1 MDPEINTWE
10 SVRLSAPD
18 PGSPRSFAPDHP
30 TQSPGLDHHEKD
42 TNVITTTP
50 AHPHTRTPAQP
61 PVRPRRHE
69 RPHCEKSPR
78 RVVQIT
84 LATPPS

>member
-50 AHPHTRTPAQP
+50 AHPHTRTPA
-61 PVRPRRHE
+61 H
-69 RPHCEKSPR
+69 PHTRTASRASP
-78 RVVQIT
+78 
-84 LATPPS
+84 TP